1 MDDHMKNAI
10 FYDYFGA
17 IAGGERGVIDMVKIL
32 DPDII
37 TTDTDAVKEID
48 PGVCVISL
56 GKTIKY
62 PGLKQISAT
71 LKFYSIRIFK
81 IND

>member
-10 FYDYFGA
+10 FHDYFGA
-17 IAGGERGVIDMVKIL
+17 ITGGERVVIDMAKIL

-48 PGVCVISL
+48 PVVCVISL

-71 LKFYSIRIFK
+71 LKFYSSRIFK